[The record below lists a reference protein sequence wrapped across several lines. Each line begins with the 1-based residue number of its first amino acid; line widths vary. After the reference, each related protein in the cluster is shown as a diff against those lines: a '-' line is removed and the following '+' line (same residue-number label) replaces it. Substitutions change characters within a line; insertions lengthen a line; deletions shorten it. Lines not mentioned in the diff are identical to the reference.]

1 MGLMIMKKTYI
12 SPESIEVRLMSSA
25 ILAESVTRPN
35 VTINDDDT
43 VNAEEV
49 DVKTYTF
56 RNLWDEE
63 W

>member
-1 MGLMIMKKTYI
+1 
-12 SPESIEVRLMSSA
+12 MSSA

>member
-1 MGLMIMKKTYI
+1 
-12 SPESIEVRLMSSA
+12 MSSA

-35 VTINDDDT
+35 ITVVDNDDDT
-43 VNAEEV
+43 VNAEDV
-49 DVKTYTF
+49 DVKTYIF

>member
-1 MGLMIMKKTYI
+1 MIMKKTYI